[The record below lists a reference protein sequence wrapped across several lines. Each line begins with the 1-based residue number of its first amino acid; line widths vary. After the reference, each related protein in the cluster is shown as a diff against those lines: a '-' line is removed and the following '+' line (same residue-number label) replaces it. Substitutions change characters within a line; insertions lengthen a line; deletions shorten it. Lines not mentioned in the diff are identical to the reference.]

1 MIFFILFDDLS
12 ILFLISL
19 FKENKKGIEKIRY
32 HKATTIDVALIFSE
46 FSFVSPNGKV
56 SLSIKIFI
64 QTIKINIPPIYPKA
78 NPKPEDFPKFLELEI
93 FLKLNYKKLCLI
105 HKKNSPDQ
113 RLLMY
118 KTGIFLMVLKT
129 IKMTLK

>member
-12 ILFLISL
+12 ILFLISF

-78 NPKPEDFPKFLELEI
+78 NPKPEDFPKF
-93 FLKLNYKKLCLI
+93 FRFFQFYNFYQKLKNW
-105 HKKNSPDQ
+105 KNE
-113 RLLMY
+113 
-118 KTGIFLMVLKT
+118 T
-129 IKMTLK
+129 I